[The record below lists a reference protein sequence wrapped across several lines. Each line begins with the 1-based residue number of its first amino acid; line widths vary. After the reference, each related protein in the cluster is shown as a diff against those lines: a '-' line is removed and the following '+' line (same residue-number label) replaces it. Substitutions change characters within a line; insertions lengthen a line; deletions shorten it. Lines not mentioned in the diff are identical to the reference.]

1 MSRADDAPSKVE
13 LAERTARI
21 EEQVEHVSETVDR
34 IETNLTEQHEDLVE
48 DVEQNATRVSRLWTY
63 YRIGRWIIPIGVAI
77 AGTVG
82 TLASA
87 GLI

>member
-1 MSRADDAPSKVE
+1 MSQTDDAPSNAE

-34 IETNLTEQHEDLVE
+34 IEDNLNEQHEDLVE
-48 DVEQNATRVSRLWTY
+48 DVEQNGVRVSRLWTY
-63 YRIGRWIIPIGVAI
+63 YRFGRWILPISVAI
-77 AGTVG
+77 VGAIG
-82 TLASA
+82 TLSSA